1 MVNETAPEN
10 SESPKRHFRSITHD
24 VNHGCQALPPLLGSW
39 HMKPVSGGVQEV
51 AVKSLACIGGPSAIG
66 YE

>member
-10 SESPKRHFRSITHD
+10 SESPKGISAASPMMS
-24 VNHGCQALPPLLGSW
+24 NHGCQVLPPLLGSW